1 MGLILLLNVGILDN
15 PPDIVLFFGRFH
27 PLVVHLPIGFL
38 IMAIMLQVA
47 TQRTKF
53 KPLAVYIS
61 LAWFM
66 GAVSALVA
74 VIFGYFLSL
83 SGDYDED
90 TLFWH
95 QWAGIALM
103 LLSFASYIIHKRW
116 KNSLSAPKW
125 ALGLLVGFLLMFTG
139 HLGGNLTH
147 GSTYLLQYA
156 PNPVR
161 NMAGLPSKV
170 EPRKKVAVLDSA
182 DVFLDLVL
190 PMMQSKCVSCHNQ
203 GKKKGGLLLTSYEMM
218 MLGGESDNTIVPGD
232 ALKSE
237 LVRRITLPM
246 EHDDFMPSEGKPPLT
261 DQEVVLIKWWIKIG
275 APSNG
280 FVTQLDTEKALTP
293 LVSNYLGLDKNN
305 LFNKKVPPPDRTV
318 IDSLINRGFV
328 VNPLMKD
335 NYFLDAN
342 YSLSEYTL
350 EASDIETLL
359 ELKEQLVWLNLG
371 NSKVEDAYLEK
382 IGLLY
387 NLVKLDLKGNEITD
401 TGIKHL
407 SKLENLESLNLY
419 GTKVSKGVLE
429 LLPHLTKLKKIY
441 LWQTQVTRQTITQLK
456 KENPGL
462 TIIYERE

>member
-1 MGLILLLNVGILDN
+1 MGLILLNGGILDN

-38 IMAIMLQVA
+38 IMAILLQVA
-47 TQRTKF
+47 ARWPKY
-53 KPLAVYIS
+53 KPLEIYIP
-61 LAWFM
+61 LAWLM

-90 TLFWH
+90 ILFWH

-103 LLSFASYIIHKRW
+103 LLSFLCYIINRRW
-116 KNSLSAPKW
+116 NNYLSPPKW
-125 ALGLLVGFLLMFTG
+125 VLGLLVGLLLMYTG

-147 GSTYLLQYA
+147 GSTYLWQYA

-190 PMMQSKCVSCHNQ
+190 PMMQSKCVSCHNE
-203 GKKKGGLLLTSYEMM
+203 GKKKGGLLLTSYETM

-246 EHDDFMPSEGKPPLT
+246 EHDDFMPSEGKPPLK
-261 DQEVVLIKWWIKIG
+261 DQEVILIKWWIKIG

-280 FVTQLDTEKALTP
+280 YVTQLDTEKSLTS
-293 LVSNYLGLDKNN
+293 LVSNYLGLDKNS
-305 LFNKKVPPPDRTV
+305 LFNNKVPPPDRAEV
-318 IDSLINRGFV
+318 DFLINRGFV

-350 EASDIETLL
+350 KASDIDALM

-382 IGLLY
+382 IGSLR

-401 TGIKHL
+401 AGIKHL

-429 LLPHLTKLKKIY
+429 LVPHLTRLKKIY
-441 LWQTQVTRQTITQLK
+441 LWQSQVTVETIDQLK
-456 KENPGL
+456 KENPSL
-462 TIIYERE
+462 TVIYERE